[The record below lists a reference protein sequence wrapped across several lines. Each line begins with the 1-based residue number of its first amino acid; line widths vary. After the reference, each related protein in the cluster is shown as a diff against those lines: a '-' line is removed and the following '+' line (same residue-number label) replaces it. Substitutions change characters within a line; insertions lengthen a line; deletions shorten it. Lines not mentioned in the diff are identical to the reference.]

1 LRSALIG
8 ERHRSGR
15 AVRARDD
22 PRRAFALLRLV
33 AFLIG
38 GLLIGTIAGKLLTPG
53 AQTDL
58 AAIAPPARVERP
70 CSPVSGKT
78 AIIVVHG
85 QSNAA
90 NYGSTRHTARE
101 PSTIS
106 IPRAAN
112 ALLQPIPCWAPT
124 ASAGALQRASATSR
138 PDATTA

>member
-1 LRSALIG
+1 M
-8 ERHRSGR
+8 
-15 AVRARDD
+15 
-22 PRRAFALLRLV
+22 LRLV
-33 AFLIG
+33 TFLIG
-38 GLLIGTIAGKLLTPG
+38 GLLIGTIGFRLLTSD
-53 AQTDL
+53 ARQTDQAGL
-58 AAIAPPARVERP
+58 PPPARVERP

-124 ASAGALQRASATSR
+124 ASAGALQRASATS
-138 PDATTA
+138 